1 MIHVT
6 GCWQHA
12 RATWSGHAARTY
24 FTTNLPVHGVDQDVL
39 DLIARCA
46 ILTGL
51 ETRNMV
57 THMKTTIEI
66 ADSLLLRAKARARER
81 RVTLRSLIE
90 ESLASALDQPS
101 DAREVQPVTFRGNGL
116 SREFQDA
123 SWDRIR
129 DEIYR

>member
-1 MIHVT
+1 M
-6 GCWQHA
+6 
-12 RATWSGHAARTY
+12 
-24 FTTNLPVHGVDQDVL
+24 DQDVL
-39 DLIARCA
+39 DLIARCE

-116 SREFQDA
+116 SKEFQDA